1 MVSVITINYNGWR
14 DTCEMIS
21 SFRQFET
28 FPYEMIVVDN
38 ASAGDDVERISEQY
52 PDIKLVR
59 SECNLGFAGGNNLGL
74 REAMGEY
81 LFFLNNDVVIKAPVL
96 QTLVD
101 CLRQG
106 GWGGVSP
113 CIESLYRP
121 GELQYYGYR
130 DLAPIILKHRTR
142 SFDPAYRHEFLHPE
156 ETDVLH
162 GCAMMVRRDVIERIG
177 PMYEGYFLFYEEFD
191 WSRRMRDVGYRL
203 FYEPRAVIY
212 HKESVTIVKR
222 SPLRTYYLFRS
233 RVMYARRNSAG
244 IARCLSCLYLLCVV
258 MPFKM
263 GRHIKEKRWDLA
275 KAVWRGTWSGL
286 RVRMN

>member
-1 MVSVITINYNGWR
+1 MNRKIANVIITIMTCVVVMSSCSSSQEALGNGLYSYK
-14 DTCEMIS
+14 DKATNLIGVKNKS
-21 SFRQFET
+21 
-28 FPYEMIVVDN
+28 
-38 ASAGDDVERISEQY
+38 GD
-52 PDIKLVR
+52 
-59 SECNLGFAGGNNLGL
+59 
-74 REAMGEY
+74 
-81 LFFLNNDVVIKAPVL
+81 
-96 QTLVD
+96 
-101 CLRQG
+101 
-106 GWGGVSP
+106 
-113 CIESLYRP
+113 
-121 GELQYYGYR
+121 
-130 DLAPIILKHRTR
+130 III
-142 SFDPAYRHEFLHPE
+142 PAYAK
-156 ETDVLH
+156 DVF
-162 GCAMMVRRDVIERIG
+162 AQADVIVCYSTDDKGMVYKTDGE
-177 PMYEGYFLFYEEFD
+177 PLFYEEFD